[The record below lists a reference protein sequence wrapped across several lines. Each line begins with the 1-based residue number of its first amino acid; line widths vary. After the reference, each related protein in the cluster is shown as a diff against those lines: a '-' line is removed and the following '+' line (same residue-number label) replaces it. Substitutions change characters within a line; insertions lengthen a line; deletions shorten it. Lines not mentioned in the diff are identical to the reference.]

1 MAIREAIYTNISS
14 ASVNTLITKGA
25 SVSGNIGKITISNH
39 DNTDLTIAK
48 VYLCSTCDGSD
59 NYVIAET
66 TIPPLAT
73 LVLTD
78 NVSFNSGSYNLK
90 IDSSTTAELTVIIK

>member
-1 MAIREAIYTNISS
+1 MAIYTNISL
-14 ASVNTLITKGA
+14 ASTTTLIAKNDRFRNGQ
-25 SVSGNIGKITISNH
+25 IKKITISNH

-78 NVSFNSGSYNLK
+78 NVSFNNKDYNLK